1 MYTKMPASVP
11 ASPPLEPSAPRPEPS
26 KEVPKHV
33 TATPDGIERINFASM
48 TLGMIDA
55 VLNDLYFSGR
65 ITFDEMFAIGQV
77 ITLPAEGV
85 AGSDEW
91 NATPAHI
98 NRDDIDAWIDAAT
111 KRGSHQEAATYQRAR
126 ALIDALD
133 GQPLRLSVTV

>member
-11 ASPPLEPSAPRPEPS
+11 PAPSPEPSATRVEQD
-26 KEVPKHV
+26 KTVPKEKS
-33 TATPDGIERINFASM
+33 AAPDEIERIDFAHM
-48 TLGMIDA
+48 TLKTVEVA
-55 VLNDLYFSGR
+55 LNDLYFSGR
-65 ITFDEMFAIGQV
+65 ITFEELSAIAQV
-77 ITLPAEGV
+77 VVLPIDGI

-111 KRGSHQEAATYQRAR
+111 KRGSYQEAATYQRAR

-133 GQPLRLSVTV
+133 GQPLRLSVTA

>member
-1 MYTKMPASVP
+1 VYTKMPASVP
-11 ASPPLEPSAPRPEPS
+11 PSPSLEPSTNWAEKNKALP
-26 KEVPKHV
+26 KEEA
-33 TATPDGIERINFASM
+33 TTPDGIERIDFAHM
-48 TLGMIDA
+48 TLKT
-55 VLNDLYFSGR
+55 VEVTLNDLYFSGR
-65 ITFDEMFAIGQV
+65 ITFEELSALAQV
-77 ITLPAEGV
+77 VVLPDGGI

-133 GQPLRLSVTV
+133 GQPLRLSVTA